1 MILFLDF
8 DGVLHA
14 DAVYLERGRPVLRAD
29 GELFMWTSHL
39 VDALAS
45 VPHVRIVL
53 STSWARELRFARA
66 RDYLPADLR
75 PRVIGSTWHS
85 GMATDDE
92 HRPLGRDTWWDTSTR
107 YQQIRRYVDR
117 AGLTDWIAVD
127 DQPEGWADTDRDKLV
142 VTDSSM
148 GLSAPSARVRLAA
161 ALGNTAHA
169 WAVADTMADLL
180 TLPRVERSETFAD
193 LVRWVEWWESSYL
206 TAVTLAPAEVARL
219 KAGRWWPPVVSTKQ
233 ISDMPPAIARR
244 RIP

>member
-8 DGVLHA
+8 DGVLHP
-14 DAVYLERGRPVLRAD
+14 DAVYLERGRPVLRTD
-29 GELFMWTSHL
+29 GALFMWSRHL

-45 VPHVRIVL
+45 APHIRIVL

-66 RDYLPADLR
+66 RDYLPAELR
-75 PRVIGSTWHS
+75 PKVIGATWHS

-117 AGLTDWIAVD
+117 AGITDWIAVD
-127 DQPEGWADTDRDKLV
+127 DQPEGWAAADRDKLV
-142 VTDSSM
+142 ATDSNL

-161 ALGNTAHA
+161 AVGNMTIA
-169 WAVADTMADLL
+169 WAVADAMADLL
-180 TLPRVERSETFAD
+180 TIPQVERSAACAD
-193 LVRWVEWWESSYL
+193 LVQWVEWWQSSYL
-206 TAVTLAPAEVARL
+206 NAIQLTPAQIADA
-219 KAGRWWPPVVSTKQ
+219 KAGRWWPPVSDEH
-233 ISDMPPAIARR
+233 IRDMPPAIARR

>member
-1 MILFLDF
+1 
-8 DGVLHA
+8 
-14 DAVYLERGRPVLRAD
+14 VLRAD
-29 GELFMWTSHL
+29 GELFMWTRHL

-45 VPHVRIVL
+45 APHVRIVL

-75 PRVIGSTWHS
+75 PRVMGATWHS

-127 DQPEGWADTDRDKLV
+127 DQPEGWADADRDKLV
-142 VTDSSM
+142 ATDSSM

-161 ALGNTAHA
+161 ALGNTTHA

-180 TLPRVERSETFAD
+180 TLPRVGRSETFAD
-193 LVRWVEWWESSYL
+193 LVRWVEWWEPSYL
-206 TAVTLAPAEVARL
+206 TAVTLDPPRL
-219 KAGRWWPPVVSTKQ
+219 RG
-233 ISDMPPAIARR
+233 
-244 RIP
+244 

>member
-8 DGVLHA
+8 DGVLHP

-29 GELFMWTSHL
+29 GELFMWSRHL

-45 VPHVRIVL
+45 APRVRIVL

-66 RDYLPADLR
+66 RDYLPAELR
-75 PRVIGSTWHS
+75 PKVIGATWHS

-117 AGLTDWIAVD
+117 AGITDWIAVD
-127 DQPEGWADTDRDKLV
+127 DQPEGWADADSNKLV
-142 VTDSSM
+142 VTDSRL
-148 GLSAPSARVRLAA
+148 GLSAPSARARLAA
-161 ALGNTAHA
+161 AVGNMASA
-169 WAVADTMADLL
+169 WAVADAMAEVL
-180 TLPRVERSETFAD
+180 TIPQVARSASCAD
-193 LVRWVEWWESSYL
+193 LVQWVEWWQSSYL
-206 TAVTLAPAEVARL
+206 SAIELPPDQIAAM
-219 KAGRWWPPVVSTKQ
+219 KAGRWWPPV
-233 ISDMPPAIARR
+233 SDVEIREMPPAIARR

>member
-8 DGVLHA
+8 DGVLHP

-29 GELFMWTSHL
+29 GELFMWAHHL

-45 VPHVRIVL
+45 APHVRIVL
-53 STSWARELRFARA
+53 STSWARELRFNRA
-66 RDYLPADLR
+66 RDYLPAELR
-75 PRVIGSTWHS
+75 PKVSGATWHS

-92 HRPLGRDTWWDTSTR
+92 HRPLGRDTWWDSSTR

-117 AGLTDWIAVD
+117 AGITDWIAVD
-127 DQPEGWADTDRDKLV
+127 DQPEGWAAADRDKLV
-142 VTDSSM
+142 ATDSSL

-161 ALGNTAHA
+161 ALGSSEQA
-169 WAVADTMADLL
+169 WSVADTMADLL
-180 TLPRVERSETFAD
+180 DLPRVERSATVAD
-193 LVRWVEWWESSYL
+193 LERWVDWWECSYL
-206 TAVTLAPAEVARL
+206 TAVSLEPAEVARL
-219 KAGRWWPPVVSTKQ
+219 KTGRWWPPVVSTKQ